1 MPANPAQLN
10 ALRTLLH
17 RLTPLSDQ
25 AWSAAESLFDIR
37 DYAANEHLIHAGKRV
52 SQIYFLLS
60 GITRF
65 YYLAA
70 DGKEFNK
77 SFSGPGHAVSSILS
91 LVTGKPSPFYVQAI
105 TPTQLLTL
113 NYEDMLTLCRHHQE
127 WVALRTCLL
136 EQLAIKKEQREADF
150 LLLSATERYQK
161 FLQEFAHLAENIP
174 NFHIASYIGI
184 TEVALSRIRKQLGL
198 TEVKEKNHD

>member
-1 MPANPAQLN
+1 MPANPAQIN
-10 ALRTLLH
+10 ALRTFWN
-17 RLTPLSDQ
+17 RIIPLSDQ

-37 DYAANEHLIHAGKRV
+37 GYAANEHLILAGNHV

-70 DGKEFNK
+70 NGKEFNK
-77 SFSGPGHAVSSILS
+77 SFSGPGQAVSSVLS
-91 LVTGKPSPFYVQAI
+91 LVTGKPSPFYIQAL

-113 NYEDMLTLCRHHQE
+113 NYEDMLTLCRLHPE
-127 WVALRTCLL
+127 WAALRTCML
-136 EQLAIKKEQREADF
+136 EQLVIKKEQREADF

-161 FLQEFAHLAENIP
+161 FLHDFAHLAENIP

-198 TEVKEKNHD
+198 TMVKEKSLD